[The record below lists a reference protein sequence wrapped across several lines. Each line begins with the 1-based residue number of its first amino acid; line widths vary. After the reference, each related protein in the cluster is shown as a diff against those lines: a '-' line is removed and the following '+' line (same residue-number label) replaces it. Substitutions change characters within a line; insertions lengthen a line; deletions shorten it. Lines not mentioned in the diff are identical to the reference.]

1 MLRPL
6 IQMVQNQNQ
15 TVLFYLNMQLSEP
28 ASHYFWVIC
37 NLINCIPWLQNVVS
51 TQTHKTAHKHKGTM
65 KDAHTHTPLPIRDS
79 SSNKST
85 PQGRAHIS
93 SGRGGVKVEA
103 PRTCSFLSLPG
114 FQRARRTLFTG
125 HQVSLGSLW
134 TGGSWL
140 AFRARL
146 VKLI

>member
-1 MLRPL
+1 MSFSS
-6 IQMVQNQNQ
+6 Q
-15 TVLFYLNMQLSEP
+15 TFFSVYQPVYSY
-28 ASHYFWVIC
+28 SITSQC
-37 NLINCIPWLQNVVS
+37 CKSINLQKRRSN
-51 TQTHKTAHKHKGTM
+51 TQRHDEKRTHAHI
-65 KDAHTHTPLPIRDS
+65 HTPLPIRDS

-93 SGRGGVKVEA
+93 SEGGDKVEA
-103 PRTCSFLSLPG
+103 PRTCRFLSLPG